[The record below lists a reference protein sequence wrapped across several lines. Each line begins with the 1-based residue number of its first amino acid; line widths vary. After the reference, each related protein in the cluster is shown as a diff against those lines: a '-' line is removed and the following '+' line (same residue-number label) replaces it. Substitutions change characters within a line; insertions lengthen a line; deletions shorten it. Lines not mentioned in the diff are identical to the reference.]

1 MDIFYEESA
10 INQKAKSR
18 EKVCLVLNI
27 FSKVFYVLAVLCL
40 MIGIVNIPVCS
51 PESLEGVDMEAY
63 AFTKFLF
70 ITCIFFAVLFGFSG
84 FYLSYIRRII
94 NVSYDYAF
102 VSGELRISKVFN
114 TTRRK
119 LVARI
124 DCNDMIQIG
133 NVDSASYDRCRLSPD
148 TREVVCTP
156 NKEAAEGK
164 SFVYI
169 LAAHNGKTLF
179 VLECRDLLLVNIF
192 KFAKRSV
199 LASDYTSKKA

>member
-10 INQKAKSR
+10 INQKAKRR
-18 EKVCLVLNI
+18 EKLCTVLNI
-27 FSKVFYVLAVLCL
+27 LSKVFYVLAIIFL
-40 MIGIVNIPVCS
+40 MIGIVNMPVCS
-51 PESLEGVDMEAY
+51 PESVEGINMEEYEFA
-63 AFTKFLF
+63 KFLF
-70 ITCIFFAVLFGFSG
+70 STFIFFAVLFGFSG
-84 FYLSYIRRII
+84 FYLSYIRKII

-102 VSGELRISKVFN
+102 VSGELRISKVVS

-133 NVDSASYDRCRLSPD
+133 NVDSASYERCRLSPD
-148 TREVVCTP
+148 TREIVCTP
-156 NKEAAEGK
+156 NKEPAEGK

-192 KFAKRSV
+192 KFAKRSI

>member
-51 PESLEGVDMEAY
+51 PGSLEGVDMEAY

-84 FYLSYIRRII
+84 FYLGYIKKII

-114 TTRRK
+114 VTRRK